1 MATKD
6 NLRTRF
12 DYNQSKSNEMLMK
25 KRKELERFMNR
36 KEKHNKHVNNE
47 SCYRFVR
54 NTITVLVV
62 ILAII
67 YTWFTHY
74 PEPAISPF
82 LHGWQEMGKQFIY
95 RSQYDIFYIDK
106 MTNKTNGP
114 TLLYLHGFPTSNVDM
129 YKILP
134 QLTNHFGRI
143 IAPDFI
149 GFGFSSKPKSYQY
162 SIKDQAELIQSLL
175 DHLNIDNVHILSHDY
190 GDSVAQHLLSL
201 NKKKSLKF
209 QINSVCMMNG
219 GIFPSHHRPV
229 LFQRILRMP
238 IIGSV
243 ASRLLN
249 RYLFYIAITKVFG
262 HKNPPTIPELY
273 DMWKLI
279 RLNDGYLVLGPL
291 LSYIDERFEN
301 ENEWIDAISDS
312 RPVPLHFIYGPADP
326 VNPPPFDEFYRNI
339 INQPNIK
346 VLDTNIGHYPQMEA
360 PDDVIESYVEFLNK
374 NNFL

>member
-1 MATKD
+1 
-6 NLRTRF
+6 
-12 DYNQSKSNEMLMK
+12 
-25 KRKELERFMNR
+25 
-36 KEKHNKHVNNE
+36 
-47 SCYRFVR
+47 
-54 NTITVLVV
+54 
-62 ILAII
+62 
-67 YTWFTHY
+67 
-74 PEPAISPF
+74 
-82 LHGWQEMGKQFIY
+82 
-95 RSQYDIFYIDK
+95 
-106 MTNKTNGP
+106 
-114 TLLYLHGFPTSNVDM
+114 
-129 YKILP
+129 
-134 QLTNHFGRI
+134 
-143 IAPDFI
+143 
-149 GFGFSSKPKSYQY
+149 
-162 SIKDQAELIQSLL
+162 
-175 DHLNIDNVHILSHDY
+175 
-190 GDSVAQHLLSL
+190 
-201 NKKKSLKF
+201 
-209 QINSVCMMNG
+209 MNG

-374 NNFL
+374 NNLFH